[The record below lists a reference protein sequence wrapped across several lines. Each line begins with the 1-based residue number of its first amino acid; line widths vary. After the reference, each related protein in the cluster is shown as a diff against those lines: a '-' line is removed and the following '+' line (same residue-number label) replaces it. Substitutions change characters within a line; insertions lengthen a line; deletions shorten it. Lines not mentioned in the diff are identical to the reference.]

1 MSEGLLDSGPLVS
14 GAGPLVSSAVET
26 YPSFRFVKG
35 RRSMMSFM
43 HIQSVTYKK
52 LTDSS
57 YLCALS
63 YFN

>member
-35 RRSMMSFM
+35 RRSIMSFM
-43 HIQSVTYKK
+43 HI
-52 LTDSS
+52 
-57 YLCALS
+57 
-63 YFN
+63 